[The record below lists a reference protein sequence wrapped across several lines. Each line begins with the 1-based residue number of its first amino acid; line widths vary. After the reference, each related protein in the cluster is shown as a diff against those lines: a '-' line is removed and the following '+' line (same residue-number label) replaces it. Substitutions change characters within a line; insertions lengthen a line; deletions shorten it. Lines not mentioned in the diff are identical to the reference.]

1 MPFELGKASVAMA
14 VYKVIQD
21 IEAEDKIL
29 GPLSLKS
36 FIYALIAGGLAF
48 VCVRLAMSGTI
59 GEAKWAVIILLLPPI
74 LVFGLLAAPIGKDQP
89 TEVWILSH
97 LKFFMQNRKR
107 IWDQT
112 GISELV
118 TITAPKKIEKQLTKT
133 FSQAE
138 VHSRLR
144 ALADTLDSRGWA
156 VKNVTTDIYG
166 QPDYFL
172 SGKGDSDRLVGASSV
187 NQPTAVLDIHE
198 ADDIMDEQSNS
209 TAQNFSQLMQEADA
223 KRKQAMQSLVANP
236 PQAKSVD
243 YRFLD
248 EQSALTPG
256 IGGSSFVGTNLTVPT
271 GEGSATRAHGLEKDD
286 ELGDSSLR
294 EKHPH
299 FETKPSLADER
310 RQAETQNTTTQTP
323 LPAQTTPPSIQTAPS
338 ATTGNPAV
346 KTDLAQSNDLSIAS
360 VAQLANHHE
369 TVRQLGPN
377 EVEITLH

>member
-1 MPFELGKASVAMA
+1 MA

-29 GPLSLKS
+29 GPLTLKS
-36 FIYALIAGGLAF
+36 FVYALIAGGLAF
-48 VCVRLAMSGTI
+48 VCVRLAISGF
-59 GEAKWAVIILLLPPI
+59 GEAKWAVILLLLPPI
-74 LVFGLLAAPIGKDQP
+74 LVFGILAAPIGKDQP

-97 LKFFMQNRKR
+97 LRFFVQNRKR

-112 GISELV
+112 GVSELV

-133 FSQAE
+133 FTREE
-138 VHSRLR
+138 VDSRLK
-144 ALADTLDSRGWA
+144 ALAATLDSRGWA

-172 SGKGDSDRLVGASSV
+172 SGNGDSDRLVGASSV
-187 NQPTAVLDIHE
+187 NQSTAVLDVHE
-198 ADDIMDEQSNS
+198 SDDILDEQSNK
-209 TAQNFSQLMQEADA
+209 TAQNFNQLMQKADNQ
-223 KRKQAMQSLVANP
+223 RKEAMQNLINNP
-236 PQAKSVD
+236 PQAQTVD

-248 EQSALTPG
+248 EQSAETPG
-256 IGGSSFVGTNLTVPT
+256 MGGASFVGTNLTAPNSEKLAVNTPRQ
-271 GEGSATRAHGLEKDD
+271 ATALEE

-310 RQAETQNTTTQTP
+310 RLVEAQKAVSTAQAT
-323 LPAQTTPPSIQTAPS
+323 PAQNVSMPTQSVPVVAQSTPPSVSQL
-338 ATTGNPAV
+338 V
-346 KTDLAQSNDLSIAS
+346 KADLAKSDDLSVAA

-369 TVRQLGPN
+369 TVRQIGPN